1 MNLHPKKISWNECIA
16 SKLSNIVICEMQ
28 LSNDIRLICQFY
40 VGSIV
45 IQPLIGLFLYNFDYE
60 KGEFTTLSHFAW
72 VPIMK
77 VKVGERTVCI
87 SLPKFANRRIWFTK
101 RKMYLSN
108 PLPFSHV
115 IFKQG
120 KMNPSLS
127 LPSLPLQILLS
138 GHIVR

>member
-60 KGEFTTLSHFAW
+60 KGEFTTLSHFA
-72 VPIMK
+72 
-77 VKVGERTVCI
+77 
-87 SLPKFANRRIWFTK
+87 
-101 RKMYLSN
+101 
-108 PLPFSHV
+108 
-115 IFKQG
+115 
-120 KMNPSLS
+120 
-127 LPSLPLQILLS
+127 
-138 GHIVR
+138 